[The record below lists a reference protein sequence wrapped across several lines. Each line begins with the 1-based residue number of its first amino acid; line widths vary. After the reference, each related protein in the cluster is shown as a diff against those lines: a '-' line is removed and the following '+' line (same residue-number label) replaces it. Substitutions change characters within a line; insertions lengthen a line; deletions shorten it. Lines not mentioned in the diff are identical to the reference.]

1 MQTSEGRTKDKLK
14 VYLKEQGCYQFWPVQ
29 TGYGAATVDCLA
41 CIPGEIKQHGYFHGI
56 ECKRQ
61 GLKKPTNRQAAVMR
75 EIRAAGGTTW
85 LVTLNDLDQLEW
97 VEITE

>member
-1 MQTSEGRTKDKLK
+1 MQTPEARTKAKLK
-14 VYLKEQGCYQFWPVQ
+14 AWIKDQKWIYAFWPVQ
-29 TGYGAATVDCLA
+29 TGYGAATVDCLLS
-41 CIPGEIKQHGYFHGI
+41 INGEFHGI

-97 VEITE
+97 IEIAE